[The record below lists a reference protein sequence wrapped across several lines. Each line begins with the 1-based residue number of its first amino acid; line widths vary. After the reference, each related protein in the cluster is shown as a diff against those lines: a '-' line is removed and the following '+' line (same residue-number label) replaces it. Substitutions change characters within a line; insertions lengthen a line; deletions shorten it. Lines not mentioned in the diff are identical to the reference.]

1 MFPEELEAWLAEQ
14 GVPTRPEHCRRAVA
28 QVVALGRDTLTP
40 TKRPMPKAMVAAI
53 NEGLTWQRLT
63 VVERVE
69 DPADGFTKY
78 LFESPDGALT
88 EAVRIPLAKPDTFT
102 VCLSSQ
108 VGCAMGCVFCA
119 TGRLGLSRNLEAWEM
134 LSAFLTVRDEAPGR
148 VTGAVF
154 QGQGEP
160 LHYLISAHQDLTS
173 PQTDLYSLGVILFW
187 LLAGEPPFPR
197 DSPVVLVAR
206 HILAPPRPL
215 LEVAPTVPDGVAAL
229 VDQCLEKAPAD
240 RPATANEVV
249 GRFATAL
256 DREPEELPV
265 VPWEEARTGELWV
278 AKPPAAGEP
287 GEAAEQ
293 DSTTVGASSAS
304 TSAVT
309 SAVTRRHA
317 PAAGHGTD
325 LDVPGLDTAFK
336 EASEER
342 PPEAALTTAADT
354 ARGARTPARRSWHL
368 AALVLLVAVGAV
380 LVAMAAKND
389 PAPQAPDGAVAP
401 ADAAVPDAA
410 LAPAPDSRPAPDARI
425 DRAPELR
432 AQQAPRRPGGRKVP
446 RPPRRPGARKDRC
459 SESRVGEST
468 MNPFGKACP
477 KPGK

>member
-160 LHYLISAHQDLTS
+160 FHNYDEVVRAARMLAHPNGGRIGAKNITISTVGLVPAIRRYTREGHPFRLILSLTS
-173 PQTDLYSLGVILFW
+173 SLPERRERLLPVAGKFGMDDVIDAIREHAASSKFALQTIAWVVMGGVNHDQAEVDTLKELLGDLPARINLIDINDS
-187 LLAGEPPFPR
+187 R
-197 DSPVVLVAR
+197 DDGFRRADEREINELMDALQVLKRPVVRRYSGGQGRDAGCGMLASAR
-206 HILAPPRPL
+206 LAQ
-215 LEVAPTVPDGVAAL
+215 PD
-229 VDQCLEKAPAD
+229 
-240 RPATANEVV
+240 
-249 GRFATAL
+249 
-256 DREPEELPV
+256 
-265 VPWEEARTGELWV
+265 
-278 AKPPAAGEP
+278 
-287 GEAAEQ
+287 
-293 DSTTVGASSAS
+293 
-304 TSAVT
+304 
-309 SAVTRRHA
+309 
-317 PAAGHGTD
+317 
-325 LDVPGLDTAFK
+325 
-336 EASEER
+336 
-342 PPEAALTTAADT
+342 
-354 ARGARTPARRSWHL
+354 
-368 AALVLLVAVGAV
+368 
-380 LVAMAAKND
+380 
-389 PAPQAPDGAVAP
+389 
-401 ADAAVPDAA
+401 
-410 LAPAPDSRPAPDARI
+410 
-425 DRAPELR
+425 
-432 AQQAPRRPGGRKVP
+432 
-446 RPPRRPGARKDRC
+446 
-459 SESRVGEST
+459 
-468 MNPFGKACP
+468 
-477 KPGK
+477 